1 VTAAS
6 VLASAAMSS
15 CHLFS
20 GVAAGLLACGGTLAP
35 VPSPVVAAGPLAPT
49 PPGPAAPAA
58 PAPAPPL
65 PRPAPIPGGAI
76 TVTVLPASVYVE
88 RGASAQL
95 VNCDLRIDN
104 GTGVPWRLTAIELS
118 VHDRTGALAWRKL
131 VNDNGVSPGILTVPN
146 RELPATGPVLLL
158 NPLHELPLA
167 IEPAKLHFELT
178 FERPDG
184 PERTTTT
191 ADVAPVV
198 YQDKVALRLPL
209 AGRVL
214 VWDGHDYLAHHR
226 RWDYLFAPIRE
237 MGFDSNAAR
246 YSYDLVPVD
255 ASGAMHKGDPRDDVG
270 YVGFGQPVL
279 APGAGTVIAV
289 VADQPDNHDF
299 DMAALKTELLVMYGN
314 RVLIDHGHSE
324 ISVLAH
330 LKQHS
335 VTVKIGDKVVAGQ
348 PIAAIGASGSALF
361 PHLHYQLQ
369 DGPTGHAEGVPSYFH
384 DFGRVLGARTSPV
397 KLGAID
403 SGDLVESTVAPRR

>member
-1 VTAAS
+1 MVPPG
-6 VLASAAMSS
+6 VLASAAMSGR
-15 CHLFS
+15 HLS
-20 GVAAGLLACGGTLAP
+20 WATGVLLACGGARAP
-35 VPSPVVAAGPLAPT
+35 TSSPVLPAE
-49 PPGPAAPAA
+49 PPATAVSAPAA
-58 PAPAPPL
+58 

-76 TVTVLPASVYVE
+76 TVTVLPAPAYVE

-104 GTGVPWRLTAIELS
+104 GTGVPWRLVAIELS

-131 VNDNGVSPGILTVPN
+131 INDNGVSPAILTVPN
-146 RELPATGPVLLL
+146 RDLPALGEVLLL

-178 FERPDG
+178 FGRPDG
-184 PERTTTT
+184 DERTTAT

-198 YQDKVALRLPL
+198 YANKVALRLPL

-214 VWDGHDYLAHHR
+214 VWDGHDFLSHHR
-226 RWDYLFAPIRE
+226 RWDYLFPPIRE
-237 MGFDSNAAR
+237 LGFDSNAAR

-255 ASGAMHKGDPRDDVG
+255 ASGAMHRPGDPSDAS
-270 YVGFGQPVL
+270 YFGFGQPVL
-279 APGAGTVIAV
+279 APGPGTIIAAV
-289 VADQPDNHDF
+289 DDQPDNHEV
-299 DMAALKTELLVMYGN
+299 DMAAVKTELMVVYGN
-314 RVLIDHGHSE
+314 RVLIDHGHGE

-335 VTVKIGDKVVAGQ
+335 VTVRVGDNVVAGQ

-369 DGPTGHAEGVPSYFH
+369 DGPTGHAEGLPSYFH
-384 DFGRVLGARTSPV
+384 DFRRALGARTVPV

-403 SGDLVESTVAPRR
+403 SGDLVEAAAPPRR